1 MHNFSCL
8 CGCYSVR
15 SFARTFVRMLVFY
28 VVVCIAVCHMRCE
41 TLRACGPG
49 DIFKVIY
56 SFPDEGPVLASVV
69 GTVG

>member
-1 MHNFSCL
+1 
-8 CGCYSVR
+8 
-15 SFARTFVRMLVFY
+15 MLVLH